1 MKFKFAS
8 LDKLFIIRAGE
19 IRMAT
24 YEHSREQ
31 RLRKQAELQSLYT
44 NLVNL
49 REREASYIEASMTI
63 PERLVSQIKEVRQEV
78 IKVERE
84 LLALGDE
91 TLEMPARQFY
101 REAFEAESAEDLPK
115 AIKLYK
121 RASRHAHPDAGA
133 ALRSIRYFIKTG
145 KAPADTI
152 WTPASLSQSRSR
164 LWIGLTVG
172 LVIALMAIFAFNSR
186 FPTQSPPA
194 AAVEPTATPTP
205 PAVILIIPDTPTPTP
220 TMIPTDTPAPIATDT
235 PPPTPTEAEPTETP
249 TAIPTL
255 RSPPKIIGPKDGL
268 VWKEGTIVFEF
279 EDFHLGY
286 DELYCLNTLRGFDE
300 TATENWSHPSIGS
313 KIPSI
318 PIEASVFKIAKIQ
331 GIQCVVWSAYIGA
344 GSCDNVI
351 SESTAERVIGM
362 PQVCDF
368 KK

>member
-1 MKFKFAS
+1 MV
-8 LDKLFIIRAGE
+8 
-19 IRMAT
+19 T

-44 NLVNL
+44 NLASL

-63 PERLVSQIKEVRQEV
+63 PERLVSQIKEIRQEV

-91 TLEMPARQFY
+91 TLEAPARQFY
-101 REAFEAESAEDLPK
+101 REAFASESTEDLAK
-115 AIKLYK
+115 AIKSYK
-121 RASRHAHPDAGA
+121 KASRYAHPDAGA
-133 ALRSIRYFIKTG
+133 ALRSIRYLIKIG
-145 KAPADTI
+145 KAPASTI
-152 WTPASLSQSRSR
+152 WTPASISQSRNR

-172 LVIALMAIFAFNSR
+172 LAIMLIAIFAFNNR

-194 AAVEPTATPTP
+194 VAVEPTATPTP

-220 TMIPTDTPAPIATDT
+220 TMTPTDTPTPIATDT
-235 PPPTPTEAEPTETP
+235 PQPTPTEVEPTETHTP
-249 TAIPTL
+249 TPIL
-255 RSPPKIIGPKDGL
+255 RAAPIIIGPKDGL
-268 VWKEGTIVFEF
+268 VWKDGTIVFEF

-286 DELYCLNTLRGFDE
+286 NELYCLNTLRGFDE
-300 TATENWSHPSIGS
+300 NNTENWSHPPTGS

-344 GSCDNVI
+344 GSCNNII
-351 SESTAERVIGM
+351 SESTTERVIGM

-368 KK
+368 D